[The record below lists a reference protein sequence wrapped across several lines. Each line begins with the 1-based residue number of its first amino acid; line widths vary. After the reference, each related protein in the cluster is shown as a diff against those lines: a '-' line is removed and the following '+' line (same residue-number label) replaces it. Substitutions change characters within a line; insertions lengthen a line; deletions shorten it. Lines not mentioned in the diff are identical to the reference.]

1 MSAITELPC
10 EVIAAILR
18 NLDNVQSLG
27 PALLACRH
35 FYASF
40 KQYHGIEAAI
50 LRRQVTPALLPYS
63 VALLEA
69 SPSSWP
75 HSDLLDTLSND
86 PAQLSARVSSMP
98 VSSLGIMARMH
109 ELIRSLA
116 TSFATEAW
124 ARLSSGND
132 GDGDGCGGLVPSPA
146 EDFRFCRAFYRLEL
160 FYRLARG
167 GGDQTGGNFAED
179 IDSWFFSR
187 QPLWENEQIGCAH
200 EFLEAKFCQGMAWA
214 LVLFSSP
221 PCRNYTS

>member
-1 MSAITELPC
+1 MMSAITELPC

-35 FYASF
+35 FYTSF

-69 SPSSWP
+69 SASSWP
-75 HSDLLDTLSND
+75 HSDPRSSIPGLLDTLSND
-86 PAQLSARVSSMP
+86 PAQLSARVPSMP

-109 ELIRSLA
+109 ELIRSVA

-124 ARLSSGND
+124 ARLSSGKD
-132 GDGDGCGGLVPSPA
+132 GDGDGGLVLSPA
-146 EDFRFCRAFYRLEL
+146 ENFRFCRAFYRLEL

-167 GGDQTGGNFAED
+167 GGDQAGGDFAEG

-187 QPLWENEQIGCAH
+187 QSLWENEQIGCAH
-200 EFLEAKFCQGMAWA
+200 EFLEARFCQGTA
-214 LVLFSSP
+214 
-221 PCRNYTS
+221 R